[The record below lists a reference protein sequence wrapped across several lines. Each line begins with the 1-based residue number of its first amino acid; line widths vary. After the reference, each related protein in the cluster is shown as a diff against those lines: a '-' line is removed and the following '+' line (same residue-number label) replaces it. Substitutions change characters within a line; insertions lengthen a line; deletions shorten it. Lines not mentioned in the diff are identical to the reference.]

1 MLRRL
6 SYRWRVKALALSATQ
21 KFYNFDLKDAQSKQ
35 RILGL
40 LRMMRGYGWHYTGAI
55 VALAVASIT
64 RTVSLLLIGWLVDD
78 LLSPQ
83 QTVIQVTNSLGQV
96 VPQTVDTLRPDL
108 PTLLPLA
115 ALAFLGL
122 ALFQGVFSYMSGR
135 LAAYTAEKIAYRTRN
150 YLFDHIQRLSFSYH
164 DRMQTG
170 ELLQRAT
177 SDVDAI
183 RRFYVEQGVGIGRIV
198 VMFVVNFIAIAS
210 IYPMLGLLSVVVA
223 PFLAVLSFYMFGFV
237 ARKYEELQN
246 QEAKLSSTLQ
256 EHLSGVRVVR
266 AFARQEY
273 ETNRFEKENWKQ
285 FQRGKELLLL
295 DAVYWPMTDLL
306 TSIQIVGGVLIACFW
321 VLDGTITVGGFIA
334 YVGLIGSLIGPL
346 RQVGRLVV
354 QAAEGL
360 GSYKRVMEIALED
373 REDLET
379 ATTPAMLEQLRG
391 DITFTDVSFRYDE
404 NTPVLHDLSFEV
416 KGGQVVALL
425 GATGSGKTS
434 LVGLL
439 PRFYDYTSGSITLD
453 GLELRDYAK
462 GFMREAIG
470 IVEQEPFL
478 FSRTIREN
486 ITYGLNRPVTDEEVF
501 AAARAAAIHDV
512 ILSFPEGYQT
522 LVGERGVTLS
532 GGQKQRTALARTL
545 LKNPRILIL
554 DDATSSVDTET
565 EASIRDA
572 LLERHAGVTTFLIAH
587 RVTTLMHADLILVM
601 EDGRIVESGT
611 HADLIQR
618 EGIYRETYEMQS
630 RIDEELEKELANV

>member
-1 MLRRL
+1 M
-6 SYRWRVKALALSATQ
+6 ALSATQ

-453 GLELRDYAK
+453 GVELRDYAK